1 MVVISQPYGLCCS
14 HDWEYPVLTYTTL
27 DGQVLDLSD
36 LTDEERAHL
45 ERCRAAFGRDRT
57 RLAWEDFNNRFLM
70 GAENPLLRETGGWVT
85 RAITR
90 RPLYQAVHDLSDRLG
105 IEQGDL
111 EPEPG
116 DDSERDPFADDW
128 IPATEAATRAGV
140 TLPGL
145 HKAIRRGD
153 VIARPNGAGGRLLV
167 SANSLKRWTPNP
179 VRQAA
184 RRKGLAR
191 ARISIL
197 E

>member
-1 MVVISQPYGLCCS
+1 M
-14 HDWEYPVLTYTTL
+14 LTYTTL

-36 LTDEERAHL
+36 LTDEERAYL
-45 ERCRAAFGRDRT
+45 ERCRAAFRREPT
-57 RLAWEDFNNRFLM
+57 RLAWEDFTNRFLM
-70 GAENPLLRETGGWVT
+70 GAGNPLLRETGGWVT

-90 RPLYQAVHDLSDRLG
+90 CPLYQAVHDLSDRLG

-111 EPEPG
+111 EPGSG
-116 DDSERDPFADDW
+116 DNSERDPFADDW

-153 VIARPNGAGGRLLV
+153 VIARPNGVGRGRLLV
-167 SANSLKRWTPNP
+167 SANSLRRWTPNP

-184 RRKGLAR
+184 RRKGSAR
-191 ARISIL
+191 APISVAS
-197 E
+197 